1 MIFVAFWFAQ
11 SLKVQ
16 YSDEWLSIANWLAFG
31 STAVL
36 TIILF
41 IRIGL
46 YRAVTRFVSIRV
58 LTAAAFGSIIS
69 AVLFCLTT
77 LIFEQKLHLALPIV
91 YFLVLVVG
99 VTSSRMIL
107 RAILTDH
114 HRKQMTPVIIYGAG
128 QSGRQLLEA
137 IKQVN
142 EYSAIAFVDDNP
154 KIQRTVIYDLA
165 VYNPNEIPMLISR
178 YGVRKIL
185 LAIPS
190 STPEERKDIIRR
202 LEAYKCEVLTIPG
215 MKDLVDGK
223 INVSSLKKISVVDL
237 LGRAPVAPRP
247 ELMSADISDKV
258 VMVTGAGGSIGSELC
273 RQILNCRPTKLL
285 LFELSEFALYSID
298 KELRETQ
305 AAQGSQVEVVPLL
318 GSVQNKERLSSIMK
332 AYHVDTV
339 YHAAAYKH
347 SSNGRVQHYRR
358 HSKQRVRHTLLRA
371 GCRRCRRFHLCFDF
385 HRQSRPS
392 DQHHGCQQTH
402 GRTLPASP
410 CRRAGTKNTL
420 LHGTFRQCIGFVRL
434 RCPCI

>member
-1 MIFVAFWFAQ
+1 MNLETLLALPRNLKKTFFVIHDILMIFVAFWFAQ

-190 STPEERKDIIRR
+190 STP
-202 LEAYKCEVLTIPG
+202 
-215 MKDLVDGK
+215 
-223 INVSSLKKISVVDL
+223 
-237 LGRAPVAPRP
+237 
-247 ELMSADISDKV
+247 
-258 VMVTGAGGSIGSELC
+258 
-273 RQILNCRPTKLL
+273 
-285 LFELSEFALYSID
+285 
-298 KELRETQ
+298 
-305 AAQGSQVEVVPLL
+305 
-318 GSVQNKERLSSIMK
+318 
-332 AYHVDTV
+332 
-339 YHAAAYKH
+339 
-347 SSNGRVQHYRR
+347 
-358 HSKQRVRHTLLRA
+358 
-371 GCRRCRRFHLCFDF
+371 
-385 HRQSRPS
+385 
-392 DQHHGCQQTH
+392 
-402 GRTLPASP
+402 
-410 CRRAGTKNTL
+410 
-420 LHGTFRQCIGFVRL
+420 
-434 RCPCI
+434 